1 MRRSRTV
8 LADGFAFDRL
18 RVLVLGIAVAGATAG
33 AVTYKPLPLSL
44 LVVGAAALAG
54 AVVLF
59 ASPTLAAVM
68 LGVSIPEIQDVTGGH
83 LGVHIAASD
92 IVLVLITARILADA
106 VVSRRS
112 AALRALRPV
121 RVPVVQYAWCILI
134 VLVLHF
140 GLGSTGKSAQRI
152 ELFFI
157 PMLVGAYVAIRRDHM
172 LVLKAYVIATTLLAL
187 AWPILNSEG
196 LSGQFQKNPVG
207 QMIVGAILLV
217 IAVHGLRRLL
227 PCMPLLLIGLALT
240 ASRGAL
246 LALVVGLVVLS
257 VMYGGARRRTI
268 VARTLA
274 LVLIGT
280 AIYPFL
286 PGDVA
291 SRLTSYTTAA
301 GATGSFAIDLRE
313 EFAKDAEQLISQ
325 HPWTGVGVGNY
336 VAGTAAN
343 FTSTTDPHDVILL
356 EAAEGGYVF
365 AASFLLLILGAAFAL
380 WRLRRVELAAVAA
393 AVLLATA
400 AHGLVDVYWVRGT
413 PILGFLLVGM
423 VCALAA
429 QRRRGATA

>member
-8 LADGFAFDRL
+8 LVDGLALDRL
-18 RVLVLGIAVAGATAG
+18 RVLVFGIAVAGATAA
-33 AVTYKPLPLSL
+33 AVTYRPVPLSL
-44 LVVGAAALAG
+44 LIVAAAALAG

-59 ASPTLAAVM
+59 ASPTLAAVL
-68 LGVSIPEIQDVTGGH
+68 LGASIPEIQDVTGGH
-83 LGVHIAASD
+83 LGVHVAASD

-121 RVPVVQYAWCILI
+121 RVVVVQYAWCILI
-134 VLVLHF
+134 LLVLHAS
-140 GLGSTGKSAQRI
+140 LGSLTKSSQRI

-157 PMLVGAYVAIRRDHM
+157 PMLVGAYVTIRRDHM
-172 LVLKAYVIATTLLAL
+172 LVLKAYVIATTVLAV
-187 AWPILNSEG
+187 AWPILNSHG
-196 LSGQFQKNPVG
+196 LSGEFQKNPVG

-227 PCMPLLLIGLALT
+227 PCLPLLLIGLALT

-246 LALVVGLVVLS
+246 LALVVGLVVLP
-257 VMYGGARRRTI
+257 VMYGGARRRII
-268 VARTLA
+268 VTRTLA
-274 LVLIGT
+274 LVVIGA

-286 PGDVA
+286 PGDVT
-291 SRLTSYTTAA
+291 SRLTSYTTTV
-301 GATGSFAIDLRE
+301 GATGSYAIDLRQE
-313 EFAKDAEQLISQ
+313 YAKDAEQLISQ

-336 VAGTAAN
+336 IAGNPAN

-356 EAAEGGYVF
+356 EAAEGGYLF
-365 AASFLLLILGAAFAL
+365 AASFVLLILGAAFAL

-423 VCALAA
+423 VCGLAA

>member
-1 MRRSRTV
+1 
-8 LADGFAFDRL
+8 
-18 RVLVLGIAVAGATAG
+18 VLGIAVAGATAA

-44 LVVGAAALAG
+44 LVVGAAALVG